1 MTDKILGMS
10 EKSLAIMQ
18 RVLRPVSAERMAEIV
33 RQRTTPGSCE
43 QLTLADAGLEGEVRE
58 LIRRATILGGES

>member
-1 MTDKILGMS
+1 
-10 EKSLAIMQ
+10 MQ

-43 QLTLADAGLEGEVRE
+43 QLTLADAGLEDEVRE
-58 LIRRATILGGES
+58 VIRRRKSRGGEP